1 MSQRHENT
9 LDATHCALLVIDV
22 QEKFRPA
29 MADFDEMLAGCVR
42 LVRTFRA
49 LDLPIIVTE
58 QYPRGLGHTVDVLR
72 EALPEDVV
80 IPEKTRFSSL
90 GCEAAADQLS
100 ASGCDQVLVCG
111 IETHV
116 CVNQTVHDLLAD
128 GNRVHVAL
136 DAIASRRPSDR
147 DVALRRMAAAGT
159 VLTTSEMAAF
169 ELLVD
174 AKHEKF
180 REVQGLFR

>member
-1 MSQRHENT
+1 MSNT
-9 LDATHCALLVIDV
+9 LDTAHCALLVIDV

-29 MADFDEMLAGCVR
+29 MPDFDAMLAGCVR

-58 QYPRGLGHTVDVLR
+58 QYPRGLGPTVEALR
-72 EALPEDVV
+72 EALPEDLA

-90 GCEAAADQLS
+90 GCDAAADQLR
-100 ASGCDQVLVCG
+100 ASERDQLLVCG

-116 CVNQTVHDLLAD
+116 CVNQTVHDLLAE
-128 GNRVHVAL
+128 GSRVHVAV
-136 DAIASRRPSDR
+136 DAIASRRASDR
-147 DVALRRMAAAGT
+147 DVALGRMQAAGA